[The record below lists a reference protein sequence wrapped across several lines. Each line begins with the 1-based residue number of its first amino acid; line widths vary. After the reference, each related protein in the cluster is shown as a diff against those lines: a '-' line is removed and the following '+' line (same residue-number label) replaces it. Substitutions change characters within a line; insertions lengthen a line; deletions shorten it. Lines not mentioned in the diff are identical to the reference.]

1 MSKERNRQMIRLL
14 ALDMDGT
21 CLNGRSRMTEETIR
35 TIRKAA
41 DAGIIIVPTS
51 GRPLTCLPYRMTQEK
66 GLYRYTIT
74 SNGAQVVDLEEKK
87 TLFRMLMKRE
97 RVVQFLRECEGLNVV
112 RMTHIQH
119 RYVME
124 GPLMEVAG
132 RIVYGRDVDGI
143 RRVNDMEAFV
153 EKIHYNI
160 EEVQVYFFSGRTR
173 RKVAEILEGY
183 PDFSSAFG
191 SKYVEIFAKN
201 TSKGT
206 ALNALASRLG
216 IAKEE
221 IACIGDSANDLP
233 MFEAAGLK
241 IAMGNA
247 VPELK
252 KKADIVTYSN
262 HIDGAA
268 KAIEQYIL

>member
-183 PDFSSAFG
+183 PEFSSAFG

>member
-1 MSKERNRQMIRLL
+1 
-14 ALDMDGT
+14 MDGT

-51 GRPLTCLPYRMTQEK
+51 GRPLTCLPYQMTQRK
-66 GLYRYTIT
+66 VCTDTRSLLM
-74 SNGAQVVDLEEKK
+74 VHKFVDLEEKK

-153 EKIHYNI
+153 EKIHYDI

-183 PDFSSAFG
+183 PQFSSAFG

-221 IACIGDSANDLP
+221 IAC
-233 MFEAAGLK
+233 
-241 IAMGNA
+241 
-247 VPELK
+247 
-252 KKADIVTYSN
+252 YR
-262 HIDGAA
+262 
-268 KAIEQYIL
+268 

>member
-1 MSKERNRQMIRLL
+1 MIRLL
-14 ALDMDGT
+14 AVDMDGT

-35 TIRKAA
+35 TLRKAA
-41 DAGIIIVPTS
+41 DAGIMIVPTT
-51 GRPLTCLPYRMTQEK
+51 GRPLTCLPYRLTQEK
-66 GLYRYTIT
+66 DLYRYTIT
-74 SNGAQVVDLEEKK
+74 SNGAQVVDVQEKK
-87 TLFRMLMKRE
+87 TIFRMLMKRE
-97 RVVQFLRECEGLNVV
+97 RVVQFLKECEGLNVA

-143 RRVNDMEAFV
+143 RRVNDMETFV

-206 ALNALASRLG
+206 ALNTLASRLG
-216 IAKEE
+216 ISKEE

-252 KKADIVTYSN
+252 KQADIVAYSN

>member
-51 GRPLTCLPYRMTQEK
+51 GRPLTCLPYQMTQEK

-153 EKIHYNI
+153 EKIHYDI

-183 PDFSSAFG
+183 PEFSSAFG

-252 KKADIVTYSN
+252 KKADIVAYSN

>member
-1 MSKERNRQMIRLL
+1 MIRLL

-51 GRPLTCLPYRMTQEK
+51 GRPLTCLPYQMTQEK

-153 EKIHYNI
+153 EKIHYDI
-160 EEVQVYFFSGRTR
+160 EEVQVYFFSGRT
-173 RKVAEILEGY
+173 
-183 PDFSSAFG
+183 G

>member
-1 MSKERNRQMIRLL
+1 MIRLL

-153 EKIHYNI
+153 EKIHYDI

-173 RKVAEILEGY
+173 RKVAEIL
-183 PDFSSAFG
+183 
-191 SKYVEIFAKN
+191 AKN

-252 KKADIVTYSN
+252 KKADIVAYSN

>member
-51 GRPLTCLPYRMTQEK
+51 GRPLTCLPYQMTQEK

-97 RVVQFLRECEGLNVV
+97 RVVQFLRECEELNVV

-183 PDFSSAFG
+183 PEFSSAFG

-252 KKADIVTYSN
+252 KKADIVAYSN

>member
-1 MSKERNRQMIRLL
+1 MQLIQAQSIGFCFGVRRAIDMAEGILKERGSLYILGELIHNASVIRRLE
-14 ALDMDGT
+14 ALGAVT
-21 CLNGRSRMTEETIR
+21 VNSIEE
-35 TIRKAA
+35 
-41 DAGIIIVPTS
+41 VPTGETVLIRS
-51 GRPLTCLPYRMTQEK
+51 HGVPPKVIKDCAAR
-66 GLYRYTIT
+66 
-74 SNGAQVVDLEEKK
+74 S
-87 TLFRMLMKRE
+87 
-97 RVVQFLRECEGLNVV
+97 LNVKNA
-112 RMTHIQH
+112 TC
-119 RYVME
+119 
-124 GPLMEVAG
+124 P
-132 RIVYGRDVDGI
+132 
-143 RRVNDMEAFV
+143 FV
-153 EKIHYNI
+153 EKIHYDI

-233 MFEAAGLK
+233 MYEAAGLK

-247 VPELK
+247 VQELK
-252 KKADIVTYSN
+252 KKADIVAYSN

-268 KAIEQYIL
+268 KVIEQYIL

>member
-1 MSKERNRQMIRLL
+1 MIRLL

-21 CLNGRSRMTEETIR
+21 CLNGHSRMTEDTIR
-35 TIRKAA
+35 TLRKAA
-41 DAGIIIVPTS
+41 DAGIIVVPAT
-51 GRPLTCLPYRMTQEK
+51 GRPLTCLPYRLTQEK

-74 SNGAQVVDLEEKK
+74 SNGAQVVDLQEKK
-87 TLFRMLMKRE
+87 TIFRMLMKRE
-97 RVVQFLRECEGLNVV
+97 RVIEFLKDCEGLNVA

-132 RIVYGRDVDGI
+132 RIVYGKDVAGI
-143 RRVNDMEAFV
+143 RRVNDMETFV

-173 RKVAEILEGY
+173 RKVAEILERY
-183 PDFSSAFG
+183 PDFSAAFG
-191 SKYVEIFAKN
+191 SNYVEIFAKN

-206 ALNALASRLG
+206 ALKALASKLG
-216 IAKEE
+216 IPKEE

-252 KKADIVTYSN
+252 KKADEVAYSN
-262 HIDGAA
+262 HINGAA
-268 KAIEQYIL
+268 KAIEKYIL

>member
-1 MSKERNRQMIRLL
+1 MIRLL

-41 DAGIIIVPTS
+41 DAGIIIVPTT
-51 GRPLTCLPYRMTQEK
+51 GRALMCLPYRLTQEK

-87 TLFRMLMKRE
+87 TIFRMLMKRE

-153 EKIHYNI
+153 EKIRYDI

-173 RKVAEILEGY
+173 RKVAEMLEGY

-268 KAIEQYIL
+268 KVIEQYIL

>member
-1 MSKERNRQMIRLL
+1 MSKERNGQMIRLL

-51 GRPLTCLPYRMTQEK
+51 GRPLTCLPYQMTQEK

-153 EKIHYNI
+153 EKIHYDI

-183 PDFSSAFG
+183 PEFSSAFG

-252 KKADIVTYSN
+252 KKADIVAYSN

>member
-1 MSKERNRQMIRLL
+1 M
-14 ALDMDGT
+14 
-21 CLNGRSRMTEETIR
+21 
-35 TIRKAA
+35 
-41 DAGIIIVPTS
+41 
-51 GRPLTCLPYRMTQEK
+51 
-66 GLYRYTIT
+66 YRYTIT

-87 TLFRMLMKRE
+87 TIFRMLMKRE
-97 RVVQFLRECEGLNVV
+97 RVIQFLKECEGLNVV

-132 RIVYGRDVDGI
+132 RIVYGR
-143 RRVNDMEAFV
+143 VNRSARNPAGNMVEAFV
-153 EKIHYNI
+153 EKIHYDI

-206 ALNALASRLG
+206 ALNALALRLG

-247 VPELK
+247 VQELK
-252 KKADIVTYSN
+252 KKADIVAYSN

-268 KAIEQYIL
+268 KVIEQYIL

>member
-1 MSKERNRQMIRLL
+1 MIRLL

-51 GRPLTCLPYRMTQEK
+51 GRPLTCLPYQMTQEK

-97 RVVQFLRECEGLNVV
+97 RVVQFLRECEELNVV

-124 GPLMEVAG
+124 GPLMEVAE
-132 RIVYGRDVDGI
+132 
-143 RRVNDMEAFV
+143 MWMA
-153 EKIHYNI
+153 
-160 EEVQVYFFSGRTR
+160 S
-173 RKVAEILEGY
+173 AESMIWKPL
-183 PDFSSAFG
+183 
-191 SKYVEIFAKN
+191 SKRFIM
-201 TSKGT
+201 
-206 ALNALASRLG
+206 
-216 IAKEE
+216 I
-221 IACIGDSANDLP
+221 
-233 MFEAAGLK
+233 
-241 IAMGNA
+241 
-247 VPELK
+247 
-252 KKADIVTYSN
+252 
-262 HIDGAA
+262 
-268 KAIEQYIL
+268 

>member
-1 MSKERNRQMIRLL
+1 MIRLL

-51 GRPLTCLPYRMTQEK
+51 GRPLTCLPYQMTQEK

-87 TLFRMLMKRE
+87 
-97 RVVQFLRECEGLNVV
+97 
-112 RMTHIQH
+112 MTHIQH

-153 EKIHYNI
+153 EKIHYDI

-183 PDFSSAFG
+183 PEFSSAFG

-252 KKADIVTYSN
+252 KKADIVAYSN

>member
-1 MSKERNRQMIRLL
+1 MDNENLL
-14 ALDMDGT
+14 NSIYQNIAMVL
-21 CLNGRSRMTEETIR
+21 ETIPE
-35 TIRKAA
+35 IRKITTDCDFKAL
-41 DAGIIIVPTS
+41 IIS
-51 GRPLTCLPYRMTQEK
+51 QEEEYQNLSDSVK
-66 GLYRYTIT
+66 DTIT

-87 TLFRMLMKRE
+87 TIFRMLMKRE
-97 RVVQFLRECEGLNVV
+97 RVIQFLKECEGLNVV

-153 EKIHYNI
+153 EKIHYDI

-247 VPELK
+247 VQELK
-252 KKADIVTYSN
+252 KKADIVAYSN

-268 KAIEQYIL
+268 KVIEQYIL